1 LKLPK
6 IEAKEKGKQGGN
18 AQNKKKQLSFE
29 PHLMITK
36 IDLSG
41 FAHSSISRSSIKEL
55 LESIEMLPCLK
66 ALSLRNNGIND
77 EYDKEIL
84 SIFDNKQI
92 TNVDLSQN
100 LIKKLGLSIGKKL
113 KDECNHITWLDLTQ
127 NDFDHDQATVSMIIN
142 GLKK

>member
-1 LKLPK
+1 
-6 IEAKEKGKQGGN
+6 
-18 AQNKKKQLSFE
+18 
-29 PHLMITK
+29 
-36 IDLSG
+36 
-41 FAHSSISRSSIKEL
+41 
-55 LESIEMLPCLK
+55 LK
-66 ALSLRNNGIND
+66 ASKLRNNGITD

-100 LIKKLGLSIGKKL
+100 FLKKLALSIGKKL

-127 NDFDHDQATVSMIIN
+127 NDFDHDQATVTMIIN